1 MGHAFLPDRGVVI
14 VAGDDA
20 GPFLHNV
27 LTCAIEGDGPAF
39 GALLSPQGKILFDA
53 LIAQKDGV
61 FHLDTALAHAA
72 DFARRLS
79 FYKLRAKVTV
89 EDASTRYG
97 IVASW
102 SDAPRPLPAPGPV
115 FLDPRLDALGWRAVT
130 ERAAAEAAPGDA
142 DAAYHAHRLDLMV
155 PEGGRDY
162 AFGDTFPHEAD
173 MDQLHGIDFKK
184 GCYVGQEVVS
194 RMEHRGTARTRIVGM
209 SFSGPAPAAG
219 AEVLAGDKTAGR
231 VGSAADRHGLAL
243 LRLDRVADALAE
255 GRPVTVEGHP
265 AMVTVPPWARFSLPG
280 T

>member
-1 MGHAFLPDRGVVI
+1 MGHAFLPDRGIVV
-14 VAGDDA
+14 VAGEDA
-20 GPFLHNV
+20 GDFLQNV
-27 LTCAIEGDGPAF
+27 LTCAVESKETAF

-53 LIAQKDGV
+53 LLARKDGA
-61 FHLDTALAHAA
+61 FYLDTALAHAA
-72 DFARRLS
+72 DFAKRLS

-89 EDASTRYG
+89 EDASSRLG

-102 SDAPRPLPAPGPV
+102 SDAPQPLPAPGPV

-130 ERAAAEAAPGDA
+130 DRTVAQSSQGDGE
-142 DAAYHAHRLDLMV
+142 AAYHAHRLDLMV

-194 RMEHRGTARTRIVGM
+194 RMEHRGTARNRIVGL

-219 AEVLAGDKTAGR
+219 TEVTAGEKPVGR
-231 VGSAADRHGLAL
+231 VGSALDRHGLAL
-243 LRLDRVADALAE
+243 LRLDRVADALAA
-255 GRPVTVEGHP
+255 GQPVTVDGHP
-265 AMVTVPPWARFSLPG
+265 AMVTVPPWALFSLPVS
-280 T
+280 